1 MVFWKYNTS
10 LNNDTFYVSGM
21 NELIRN
27 FLIENATMD
36 KQAKLELLKYEIKK
50 FSLKFSKEKAKQK
63 RINRETLEKSLEAM
77 LAANVDPESEN
88 LKKTHDDLEKLYDE
102 IAEGIRIRS
111 KCDWYEFGEKSTIFF
126 LI

>member
-1 MVFWKYNTS
+1 
-10 LNNDTFYVSGM
+10 
-21 NELIRN
+21 
-27 FLIENATMD
+27 MD

-50 FSLKFSKEKAKQK
+50 FPLKFSKEKAKQK

-88 LKKTHDDLEKLYDE
+88 FKKTHDDLEKLYDE

-111 KCDWYEFGEKSTIFF
+111 KCDWYEFGEKSTKDF
-126 LI
+126 LNLEKRMPNRRQLQN